1 MGHAFDARSELVEA
15 VLDHYLLVLEKKF
28 EQEELHRS
36 ELPQFRFRE
45 TEPREAGHQ
54 QVEVLDRGLA
64 DEPR

>member
-36 ELPQFRFRE
+36 ELPQLDSGKLSRE
-45 TEPREAGHQ
+45 RQNISRSKYLIVG
-54 QVEVLDRGLA
+54 
-64 DEPR
+64 